1 MPSNFSRAIGFHTVT
16 SDKMSSRF
24 SIASL
29 ALAIGILLSWL
40 LLQPTPSAEKL
51 QESQKIVKK
60 TFEPF
65 VPGPASDRKLQEKSD
80 RDPGFDP
87 NAIPYERIVGFSSEE
102 AYRNFLKKLG
112 ASGLRNLGQIDALRS
127 VRVGFDTINGF
138 NDLGI
143 DPADIQFNY
152 PVTIP
157 ELREV
162 DPQNGIVGFGSGA
175 LNYLGIT
182 TDNSEWGRGVKIAVI
197 DTGIGAHLSLTGEI
211 QHINLVE
218 LPEGV
223 SPNSHGTSVA
233 SLIAGNHPNMKGV
246 APAADLISVRVADET
261 GYSNSFILAE
271 GIIAAADAGAQIINI
286 SMGSEGDSRLVR
298 QAVEYANAK
307 GAVIFAS
314 SGNEGSSQSAFPA
327 GDPNVFSVGAVDAN
341 GTHLNFSNTDS
352 DLAFTAPGFEVRAAY
367 PGDNVTSFTGTSGAV
382 AFPVGAVAAIMSESA
397 APMNAQRA
405 VEILQGH
412 TNEAGLPGSDPQFG
426 IGIID
431 VGRAIQRD
439 TPGIIDLAVASQNYL
454 LPSATSSTSGL
465 QVNIENRGTETV
477 YQSTVD
483 ISIAGDRFPYTIQTL
498 RPNERTV
505 VTIPS
510 GLNTLSQEGQLA
522 VSSEVTLSNSQR
534 DANPANDQRQEVIT
548 QPNNGP

>member
-1 MPSNFSRAIGFHTVT
+1 
-16 SDKMSSRF
+16 MSPRF

-40 LLQPTPSAEKL
+40 LFQRPNNSKNPE
-51 QESQKIVKK
+51 ESPKVVKN
-60 TFEPF
+60 TFEP
-65 VPGPASDRKLQEKSD
+65 VAPGPASDRKAQEKSD
-80 RDPGFDP
+80 RSPDFDP
-87 NAIPYERIVGFSSEE
+87 NAIPYERIVGFSSED

-112 ASGLRNLGQIDALRS
+112 ASGLKNLGQIDALRS
-127 VRVGFDTINGF
+127 VRIGFGNLNDF

-143 DPADIQFNY
+143 DPEDTQFNY

-162 DPQNGIVGFGSGA
+162 EPQNGIVGFGSGA

-197 DTGIGAHLSLTGEI
+197 DTGIESHLALTGEI

-261 GYSNSFILAE
+261 GSSSSFILAE

-298 QAVEYANAK
+298 QAVDYANEK

-314 SGNEGSSQSAFPA
+314 SGNEGSPQSVFPA
-327 GDPNVFSVGAVDAN
+327 GDPNVYSVGAVDAN

-382 AFPVGAVAAIMSESA
+382 AFPVGAVAAIISESTT
-397 APMNAQRA
+397 PMNAQRA

-412 TNEAGLPGSDPQFG
+412 SNEAGLPGSDPQFG

-439 TPGIIDLAVASQNYL
+439 TPGIVDIAVASQNYL
-454 LPSATSSTSGL
+454 IPNESNSTLGL
-465 QVNIENRGTETV
+465 QVNIENRGTETL

-483 ISIAGDRFPYTIQTL
+483 INIAGDRFPYTIQTL

-505 VTIPS
+505 ITIPA
-510 GLNTLSQEGQLA
+510 GLGKLSQEGQLA
-522 VSSEVTLSNSQR
+522 VSSEVTLSNGQR
-534 DANPANDQRQEVIT
+534 DANPANDQRREVIT
-548 QPNNGP
+548 HPTNGP